1 MSDLTN
7 PPVMA
12 SWSAA
17 FLTKLHRYRA
27 LLRRRWWVLLV
38 IVSISCVFQGVTL
51 LRTPDSYRSEAR
63 MMVSPRM
70 QFSDRVNYNEE
81 YSRFFGTQVALM
93 QSGKV
98 RQRAT
103 EHLQAALPEMAPSY
117 VDVRTYQ
124 DPKTSIFTLS
134 ATGSNPV
141 YTQKYLDAMMQAF
154 IQFKDDIR
162 TGTASETLSDMQ
174 AQIIKLEQD
183 LAKAH
188 DALFAFQRS
197 HDVGFLEKEGNTA
210 AEYLLKLQAEYAEM
224 SKELKFLKTL
234 NVEAMPV
241 LPPKEAPKTQP
252 GAGEDGK
259 DAADKPAAAKNDLHD
274 LASGPESDY
283 AKASRELQMKKS
295 ELEQLSK
302 YLRPVHP
309 KIKELVEDIASME
322 NALELFRQQSLD
334 QLQKRRET
342 LELQMKTTAEVM
354 KEWEQKALQTTQ
366 AMAEYSQL
374 KANVDRINGMYS
386 RLSEMVKTID
396 INENVNQTM
405 IKVLE
410 DASAAQPVKKNALS
424 SMVKAVLLGL
434 ALGVGIL
441 VVLDRIDDRINSYTE
456 LREFFE
462 EPVLGQ
468 IPLEDAMN
476 RKRVPLLSVDDE
488 RQVYSEAFRNV
499 RSSLLYMALEGSR
512 PKCLLITSAIPGEG
526 KSTVAANLAI
536 TMAFS
541 GSKVL
546 LVDADLRKG
555 LLHEDF
561 GCASNPGLSDVLSQK
576 INWKEAL
583 IDTGYAGLHFLPRGK
598 TASQVGE
605 LLLGPLTEVL
615 LHEFRQHYDW
625 LIVDSAPVLAT
636 DDTTSLAPKVDA
648 ALVVM
653 RASHTSSRLTQNA
666 LDALYNRQV
675 KVLGMIFNCI
685 DTQLPDYYHYQY
697 YRTYYNTEPD

>member
-1 MSDLTN
+1 MTDLTN

-27 LLRRRWWVLLV
+27 LLRRRWWVLV
-38 IVSISCVFQGVTL
+38 AVVSISCLVQGFLL
-51 LRTPDSYRSEAR
+51 LRTPDSYRADAR

-70 QFSDRVNYNEE
+70 QFAERVNYTEE
-81 YSRFFGTQVALM
+81 YQRFYGTQIALM

-103 EHLQAALPEMAPSY
+103 EQLQALLPEMPPSY

-124 DPKTSIFTLS
+124 DPKTSIFTLT

-183 LAKAH
+183 LAKAQN
-188 DALFAFQRS
+188 AKFNFQRA
-197 HDVGFLEKEGNTA
+197 HDIVFLKEQGNTA

-224 SKELKFLKTL
+224 SKELRFLETL

-241 LPPKEAPKTQP
+241 PVP
-252 GAGEDGK
+252 GAGTMVLPDKKTENAPEEK
-259 DAADKPAAAKNDLHD
+259 DSPGPVESIPEMMK
-274 LASGPESDY
+274 GPESDY
-283 AKASRELQMKKS
+283 ARASRELQFKKS
-295 ELEQLSK
+295 ELDQLSK
-302 YLRPVHP
+302 HLRPIHP
-309 KIKELVEDIASME
+309 KIKELVEEIASME
-322 NALELFRQQSLD
+322 NALELYRQQSLD
-334 QLQKRRET
+334 QLQRRRET
-342 LELQMKTTAEVM
+342 LQLQMKTTAEVM

-366 AMAEYSQL
+366 SMAEYSQL
-374 KANVDRINGMYS
+374 EANVERINGMYS

-396 INENVNQTM
+396 ISENVNQTM

-410 DASAAQPVKKNALS
+410 DASPAQPVKKNAVS
-424 SMVKAVLLGL
+424 SMIKAILLGF
-434 ALGVGIL
+434 AVGIGIL

-468 IPLEDAMN
+468 IPLEDSQN
-476 RKRVPLLSVDDE
+476 SKRVPLLKVDDE

-499 RSSLLYMALEGSR
+499 RSSLLYMAMEGER
-512 PKCLLITSAIPGEG
+512 PKCLLVTSAIPGEG
-526 KSTVAANLAI
+526 KSTMAANLAI

-561 GCASNPGLSDVLSQK
+561 RCHSNPGLSDVLSQK
-576 INWKEAL
+576 LSWKEAL

-598 TASQVGE
+598 TASQIGE

-615 LHEFRQHYDW
+615 LYELRQHYDW

-636 DDTTSLAPKVDA
+636 DDTTSLAPKMDA

-697 YRTYYNTEPD
+697 YRTYYNQPD